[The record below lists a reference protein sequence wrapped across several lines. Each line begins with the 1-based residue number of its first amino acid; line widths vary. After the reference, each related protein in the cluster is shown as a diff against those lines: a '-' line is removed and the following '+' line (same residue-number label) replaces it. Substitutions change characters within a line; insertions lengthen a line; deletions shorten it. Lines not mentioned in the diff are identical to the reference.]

1 VNAVSRLV
9 IVAFVLAA
17 LLAFVPGAEAR
28 PRDTTSQTIQDRDS
42 DNRLEPAPGEEHL
55 VREELAE
62 AKPTRTRTRE
72 RRIFF
77 GQMTDLHVVDEESP
91 LRVEF
96 LDKLGPPLT
105 SAYRPQEAMTTQ
117 VLDSMVRQIRNSTS
131 PIAPSRPLE
140 LVMTTGDN
148 SDNTQFNETRWMID
162 TLDGDKQVNPDSG
175 IPGSCGSDP
184 SLRYHGVRDDNEY
197 YEPDSSRPAPGS
209 DTEDG
214 PGYSPDRE
222 ENKLEAQRDSSVR
235 DFPDLFEQANEPFRP
250 TGLGLPWYGIFGN
263 HDALIQGNQPR
274 NAGFEAIATGC
285 PKVKGPSTST
295 ALTLARLIE
304 DEKLTR
310 DEADEALAA
319 AVGDLSAAAG
329 PPAGGFNGTLQGSTQ
344 MDPDRRPLRK
354 QQFVEEHFKTTGA
367 PVGHGFTP
375 ENKILG
381 EGQYVTFPKPG
392 LRFLVLDSIN
402 EGGGDGGNIDDK
414 QFRWIHA
421 QLREAETAG
430 ELVMLFAHHS
440 LRTMDQE
447 PLSPF
452 VYEPGPDGPGGYFD
466 PVVHFGNGPRGSEER
481 PSECEQSD
489 PVIDPAPDETLRC
502 LLLRHPSA
510 VAFVNGH
517 EHNNRIEPVERRDGV
532 GPVTGGF
539 WEINTAAHIDWPQQ
553 SRVLDLFDNRDGTL
567 SIFGT
572 IIDHAAATNPGGPQP
587 DQDPEGDGRATANTQ
602 RLASIS
608 RELSFNDPDSSN
620 GQDGRGDARGGLD
633 DRNVELLVRDPY
645 AAG

>member
-1 VNAVSRLV
+1 VSRV
-9 IVAFVLAA
+9 RVAAVLTAA
-17 LLAFVPGAEAR
+17 LFASVPAADAR
-28 PRDTTSQTIQDRDS
+28 PRDTTSQTIQDRDE
-42 DNRLEPAPGEEHL
+42 DDRLEPAPGEEHVL
-55 VREELAE
+55 RQELAE
-62 AKPTRTRTRE
+62 AKPTRDRTRE
-72 RRIFF
+72 RRLFF
-77 GQMTDLHVVDEESP
+77 AQMTDLHVVDEESP

-117 VLDSMVRQIRNSTS
+117 VLDSMVRQIRNTTS
-131 PIAPSRPLE
+131 PVAPSRPLE

-148 SDNTQFNETRWMID
+148 SDNSQLNETRWMID

-184 SLRYHGVRDDNEY
+184 RLRYHGVRDDNEY
-197 YEPDSSRPAPGS
+197 YEPDSSASPGVDS
-209 DTEDG
+209 EDG
-214 PGYSPDRE
+214 PGYSPDRS
-222 ENKLEAQRDSSVR
+222 ENEREAFRSSTVR
-235 DFPDLFEQANEPFRP
+235 DFPDLFERANEPFR
-250 TGLGLPWYGIFGN
+250 TVGLGLPWYGIFGN

-274 NAGFEAIATGC
+274 NAGFETIAIGC
-285 PKVKGPSTST
+285 AKVKAPRVAPGPV
-295 ALTLARLIE
+295 AP
-304 DEKLTR
+304 
-310 DEADEALAA
+310 AD
-319 AVGDLSAAAG
+319 
-329 PPAGGFNGTLQGSTQ
+329 GTLTPAQADQALGTAVQELSRATQDPAAFRAEGGSLLESTQ
-344 MDPDRRPLRK
+344 KDPARRPLRK
-354 QQFVEEHFKTTGA
+354 QEFVAQHFETTGT
-367 PVGHGFTP
+367 PVGHGFKGDNL
-375 ENKILG
+375 ESG

-402 EGGGDGGNIDDK
+402 EGGGDGGNLDDK
-414 QFRWIHA
+414 QFRWIHG
-421 QLREAETAG
+421 QLREAEAAK

-447 PLSPF
+447 PVSPF

-481 PSECEQSD
+481 PSECLQSD
-489 PVIDPAPDETLRC
+489 PAIDPAPDETLRC

-517 EHNNRIEPVERRDGV
+517 EHNNRIDPVERREGT

-567 SIFGT
+567 SLFGT
-572 IIDHAAATNPGGPQP
+572 VIDHAAAPNPGGPMP
-587 DQDPEGDGRATANTQ
+587 DADPDGDGRATANPQ

-608 RELSFNDPDSSN
+608 RELSFNDPDSNN
-620 GQDGRGDARGGLD
+620 GQDRRPDARGGRD
-633 DRNVELLVRDPY
+633 DRNVELLIRDPY